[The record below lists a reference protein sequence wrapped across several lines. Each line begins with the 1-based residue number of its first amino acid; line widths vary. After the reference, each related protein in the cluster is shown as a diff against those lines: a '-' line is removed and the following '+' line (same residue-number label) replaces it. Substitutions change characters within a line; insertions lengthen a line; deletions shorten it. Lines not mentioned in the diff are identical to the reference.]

1 MGEFEGTTKRLNP
14 QIMTIKEGYHSKGI
28 QNIFS
33 KIRED
38 YFPNLKKITCLCTRG
53 LQNTSET

>member
-1 MGEFEGTTKRLNP
+1 MEEFEGTTKRLNP

-38 YFPNLKKITCLCTRG
+38 YFPN
-53 LQNTSET
+53 

>member
-38 YFPNLKKITCLCTRG
+38 HFPNLKKNYLFMYKRDMTIR
-53 LQNTSET
+53 